1 MTYTSFFTAVLV
13 SLVLALPASARDL
26 IFGLSPYQDRA
37 AVQKQVEQTLLH
49 AATHLQSGETALF
62 FDAANVRLL
71 GTFVVPSGKNSDNP
85 RTRLQANRPL
95 IGALKPFVDGAEPV
109 PGRIGQ
115 IDLPGFLRMLRG
127 SYAKANTAVLVI
139 GSPIADDSRA
149 PSVSMR
155 GARVPG
161 DGHIAATA
169 GQSPYGTAG
178 LPGTLDGMDLFFGLI
193 GAEWAVSPAHAF
205 QVERFWTLS
214 AEAHGVQM
222 AFFGDDLATLYRLIG
237 QDSAERTHPKPLVP
251 TDKLE
256 MLSFA
261 PDNGSVPP
269 LYQVAP
275 EETPAP
281 APIWQNAT
289 SVTVGATW
297 DQNVDVDLY
306 VRPSPQADVI
316 YYGNANTTAGRLF
329 KDVTVRPGTAFETVS
344 LSGRSIDLSAMQ
356 IALNFYGGGTASSGV
371 TGELRIAVGDQ
382 VWAAPFHISAVRGNK
397 GAGAETAL
405 VEQIVPNDAWIL
417 MDPLRVM
424 GVE

>member
-1 MTYTSFFTAVLV
+1 MTYQSFFVAVVV

-26 IFGLSPYQDRA
+26 IFGLSPDQDRA
-37 AVQKQVEQTLLH
+37 TLQAQVEQTLLH
-49 AATHLQSGETALF
+49 AATQLQSGETALF

-85 RTRLQANRPL
+85 RTRLQANRAL
-95 IGALKPFVDGAEPV
+95 IGALKPFVESAEPV

-115 IDLPGFLRMLRG
+115 IDLPAFLRMLRA
-127 SYAKANTAVLVI
+127 SYAQAETAVVVI
-139 GSPIADDSRA
+139 GSPIADDPRA

-161 DGHIAATA
+161 DGHITATA

-178 LPGTLDGMDLFFGLI
+178 LRGSLDGMDLFIGLT
-193 GAEWAVSPAHAF
+193 GDEWAVSPAHAF

-214 AEAHGVQM
+214 AEAHGGQM

-237 QDSAERTHPKPLVP
+237 QDGLERTHPEPLVP

-256 MLSFA
+256 MQSFA
-261 PDNGSVPP
+261 PDNGSVPA
-269 LYQVAP
+269 LYEARP
-275 EETPAP
+275 EEAPAP
-281 APIWQNAT
+281 APMWQNAS
-289 SVTVGATW
+289 SVTIGATW

-306 VRPSPQADVI
+306 VRPFPSADVI
-316 YYGNANTTAGRLF
+316 YYADATTDQGRLF

-344 LSGRSIDLSAMQ
+344 LTGGAIDLSKLQ
-356 IALNFYGGGTASSGV
+356 VALNFYGGDTASPGI
-371 TGELRIAVGDQ
+371 TGELRIAIGEQ
-382 VWAAPFHISAVRGNK
+382 VWAAPFRIPATRGNK
-397 GAGAETAL
+397 GTGAQAAL
-405 VEQIVPNDAWIL
+405 VERVVPNDGWVLI
-417 MDPLRVM
+417 DPLRVM

>member
-1 MTYTSFFTAVLV
+1 MIMSFFTAVLV
-13 SLVLALPASARDL
+13 SLVLAIPASARDL
-26 IFGLSPYQDRA
+26 IFGPSPYQDRA
-37 AVQKQVEQTLLH
+37 AVQAQVEQMLLH
-49 AATHLQSGETALF
+49 AATQLQSGETALF
-62 FDAANVRLL
+62 FDAAHVRLL

-85 RTRLQANRPL
+85 RTRLQANRAL

-109 PGRIGQ
+109 PGRVGQ

-127 SYAKANTAVLVI
+127 SYAKTNTAVVVI
-139 GSPIADDSRA
+139 GSPIADDPRA

-169 GQSPYGTAG
+169 GQSPYGTTG
-178 LPGTLDGMDLFFGLI
+178 LSGTLDGMDLFFGLI

-205 QVERFWTLS
+205 QVERFWTLN
-214 AEAHGVQM
+214 AEAHG
-222 AFFGDDLATLYRLIG
+222 AEIAYFGDDLATLYRLVG
-237 QDSAERTHPKPLVP
+237 QDGVERTHAEPLVP

-269 LYQVAP
+269 LYQATP
-275 EETPAP
+275 EKIAAP
-281 APIWQNAT
+281 APIWQNAQA
-289 SVTVGATW
+289 VTIGATW
-297 DQNVDVDLY
+297 DQNVDVDLF
-306 VRPSPQADVI
+306 VRPFPSAEVI
-316 YYGNANTTAGRLF
+316 YYGNADTPAGRLF

-356 IALNFYGGGTASSGV
+356 IALNFYGGGTVSSGV
-371 TGELRIAVGDQ
+371 TGELRIAIGEQ
-382 VWAAPFHISAVRGNK
+382 VWAAPFHIPAARGNK

-405 VEQIVPNDAWIL
+405 VEQVIPNDAWVL
-417 MDPLRVM
+417 MKPLRVI